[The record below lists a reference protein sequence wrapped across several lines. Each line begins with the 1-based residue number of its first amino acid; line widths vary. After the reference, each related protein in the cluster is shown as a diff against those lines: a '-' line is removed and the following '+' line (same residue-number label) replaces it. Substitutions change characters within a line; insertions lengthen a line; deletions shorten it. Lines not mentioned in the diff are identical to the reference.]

1 MYVGH
6 FAIGLAIR
14 ARYPKVPALPIM
26 MGVGFLDLLDGIFIL
41 LGFNTVTPNLA
52 SGPYLFFDLTFIDW
66 DHSLLAALFWSVI
79 WGLLFIKH
87 RAVAAV
93 AALAAFSH
101 FALFWSVIWGLLF
114 IKHRAVAAVAALAAF
129 SHFIADWPMH
139 NSDLA
144 LYPHSIEHYGYG
156 LWGKL
161 GTLAWV
167 LEGAFSAV
175 LAVYAWRISARR
187 GLSLVWPCTVLVV
200 LFLQLS
206 PVASPMQ
213 FVATL
218 QEPLTHILHGALVSL
233 GFLIPG
239 LLLTWLLDRAER
251 VSS

>member
-26 MGVGFLDLLDGIFIL
+26 MGVGFLDLMDGIFIL

-66 DHSLLAALFWSVI
+66 DHSLLA
-79 WGLLFIKH
+79 
-87 RAVAAV
+87 
-93 AALAAFSH
+93 
-101 FALFWSVIWGLLF
+101 ALFWSVIWGLLF

-167 LEGAFSAV
+167 LEGVFSAV

-187 GLSLVWPCTVLVV
+187 GVSLVWPCAVLVV

-206 PVASPMQ
+206 PVASPMK

-251 VSS
+251 VSR

>member
-6 FAIGLAIR
+6 FAIGLAIK

-66 DHSLLAALFWSVI
+66 DHSLLAALFWSM
-79 WGLLFIKH
+79 
-87 RAVAAV
+87 
-93 AALAAFSH
+93 
-101 FALFWSVIWGLLF
+101 IWGLLF

-144 LYPHSIEHYGYG
+144 LYPYSIKHSGYG
-156 LWGKL
+156 LWGKV

-167 LEGAFSAV
+167 LEGVFSAV

-187 GLSLVWPCTVLVV
+187 GVSLVWPCTVLVL

-206 PVASPMQ
+206 PLASPMK

>member
-101 FALFWSVIWGLLF
+101 F
-114 IKHRAVAAVAALAAF
+114 
-129 SHFIADWPMH
+129 IADWPMH

-167 LEGAFSAV
+167 LEGVFSAV

-187 GLSLVWPCTVLVV
+187 GVSLVWPCAVLVV

-206 PVASPMQ
+206 PVASPMK

-251 VSS
+251 VSR

>member
-101 FALFWSVIWGLLF
+101 F
-114 IKHRAVAAVAALAAF
+114 
-129 SHFIADWPMH
+129 IADWPMH

-144 LYPHSIEHYGYG
+144 LYPYSIEHYGYG

-167 LEGAFSAV
+167 LEGTFSAV

-187 GLSLVWPCTVLVV
+187 GVSLVWPCAVLVV

-206 PVASPMQ
+206 PLASPMK

-251 VSS
+251 VSR

>member
-6 FAIGLAIR
+6 FAIGLAIK
-14 ARYPKVPALPIM
+14 ARYPRVPALPIM

-66 DHSLLAALFWSVI
+66 DHSLLAALFWSMI
-79 WGLLFIKH
+79 WGLLF
-87 RAVAAV
+87 V
-93 AALAAFSH
+93 
-101 FALFWSVIWGLLF
+101 
-114 IKHRAVAAVAALAAF
+114 KHRAVAAVAALAAF

-167 LEGAFSAV
+167 IEGVFSAV

-187 GLSLVWPCTVLVV
+187 GVSLVWPCAVLVV

-206 PVASPMQ
+206 PVASPMK

>member
-6 FAIGLAIR
+6 FAIGLAIK

-66 DHSLLAALFWSVI
+66 DHSLLAALFWSM
-79 WGLLFIKH
+79 
-87 RAVAAV
+87 
-93 AALAAFSH
+93 
-101 FALFWSVIWGLLF
+101 IWGLLF

-167 LEGAFSAV
+167 IEGVFSAV

-187 GLSLVWPCTVLVV
+187 GVSLVWPCAVLVV

-206 PVASPMQ
+206 PVASPMK

>member
-6 FAIGLAIR
+6 FAIGLAIK

-101 FALFWSVIWGLLF
+101 F
-114 IKHRAVAAVAALAAF
+114 
-129 SHFIADWPMH
+129 IADWPMH

-167 LEGAFSAV
+167 LEGVFSAV

-187 GLSLVWPCTVLVV
+187 GVSLVWPCAVLVV

-206 PVASPMQ
+206 PVASPMK

-251 VSS
+251 VSR

>member
-6 FAIGLAIR
+6 FAIGLAIK

-66 DHSLLAALFWSVI
+66 DHSLLAALFWSMI
-79 WGLLFIKH
+79 WGQ
-87 RAVAAV
+87 
-93 AALAAFSH
+93 
-101 FALFWSVIWGLLF
+101 LF

-144 LYPHSIEHYGYG
+144 LYPYSIEHYGYG

-167 LEGAFSAV
+167 LEGVFSAV

-187 GLSLVWPCTVLVV
+187 GVSLVWPCAVLVV

-206 PVASPMQ
+206 PVASPMK

>member
-6 FAIGLAIR
+6 FAIGLAIK

-66 DHSLLAALFWSVI
+66 DHSLLAALFWSMI
-79 WGLLFIKH
+79 WGLLF
-87 RAVAAV
+87 V
-93 AALAAFSH
+93 
-101 FALFWSVIWGLLF
+101 
-114 IKHRAVAAVAALAAF
+114 KHRAVAAVAALAAF

-167 LEGAFSAV
+167 IEGVFSAV
-175 LAVYAWRISARR
+175 LAVYAWRISACR
-187 GLSLVWPCTVLVV
+187 GVSLVWPCAVLVV

-206 PVASPMQ
+206 PVASPMK

>member
-6 FAIGLAIR
+6 FAIGLAIK

-66 DHSLLAALFWSVI
+66 DHSLLAALFWSM
-79 WGLLFIKH
+79 
-87 RAVAAV
+87 
-93 AALAAFSH
+93 
-101 FALFWSVIWGLLF
+101 IWGLLF

-167 LEGAFSAV
+167 LEGVFSAV

-187 GLSLVWPCTVLVV
+187 GVSLVWPCAVLVV

-206 PVASPMQ
+206 PVASPMK

-251 VSS
+251 VSR

>member
-6 FAIGLAIR
+6 FAIGLAIK

-66 DHSLLAALFWSVI
+66 DHSLLAALFWSMI
-79 WGLLFIKH
+79 WGLLF
-87 RAVAAV
+87 V
-93 AALAAFSH
+93 
-101 FALFWSVIWGLLF
+101 
-114 IKHRAVAAVAALAAF
+114 KHRAVAAVAALAAF

-167 LEGAFSAV
+167 IEGVFSAV

-187 GLSLVWPCTVLVV
+187 GVSLVWPCAVLVV

-206 PVASPMQ
+206 PVASPMK

-239 LLLTWLLDRAER
+239 LLLTRLLDRAER
-251 VSS
+251 VSR

>member
-6 FAIGLAIR
+6 FAIGLAIK

-66 DHSLLAALFWSVI
+66 DHSLLAALFWSMI
-79 WGLLFIKH
+79 WGLLF
-87 RAVAAV
+87 V
-93 AALAAFSH
+93 
-101 FALFWSVIWGLLF
+101 
-114 IKHRAVAAVAALAAF
+114 KHRAVAAVAALAAF

-187 GLSLVWPCTVLVV
+187 GVSLVWPCAVLVV

-206 PVASPMQ
+206 PVASPMK

>member
-6 FAIGLAIR
+6 FAIGLAIK

-101 FALFWSVIWGLLF
+101 F
-114 IKHRAVAAVAALAAF
+114 
-129 SHFIADWPMH
+129 IADWPMH

-144 LYPHSIEHYGYG
+144 LYPYSIEHYGYG

-167 LEGAFSAV
+167 LEGVFSAV

-187 GLSLVWPCTVLVV
+187 GVSLVWPCAVLVV

-206 PVASPMQ
+206 PVASPMK

>member
-6 FAIGLAIR
+6 FAIGLAIK

-101 FALFWSVIWGLLF
+101 F
-114 IKHRAVAAVAALAAF
+114 
-129 SHFIADWPMH
+129 IADWPMH

-167 LEGAFSAV
+167 LEGVFSAV

-187 GLSLVWPCTVLVV
+187 GVSLVLPCTVLVV

-206 PVASPMQ
+206 PVASPMK

-218 QEPLTHILHGALVSL
+218 QEPLTHIFHGALVSL

-239 LLLTWLLDRAER
+239 LLLTWLLDRAEQ
-251 VSS
+251 VSR

>member
-6 FAIGLAIR
+6 FAIGLAVK

-101 FALFWSVIWGLLF
+101 F
-114 IKHRAVAAVAALAAF
+114 
-129 SHFIADWPMH
+129 IADWPMH
-139 NSDLA
+139 HSDLA

-167 LEGAFSAV
+167 IEGVFSAV

-187 GLSLVWPCTVLVV
+187 GVSLVWPCAVLVV

-206 PVASPMQ
+206 PVASPMK

>member
-66 DHSLLAALFWSVI
+66 DHSLLAALFWSMI
-79 WGLLFIKH
+79 WGLLF
-87 RAVAAV
+87 V
-93 AALAAFSH
+93 
-101 FALFWSVIWGLLF
+101 
-114 IKHRAVAAVAALAAF
+114 KHRAVAAVAALAAF

-167 LEGAFSAV
+167 LEGVFSAV

-187 GLSLVWPCTVLVV
+187 GVSLVWPCAVLVV

-206 PVASPMQ
+206 PVASPMK

-239 LLLTWLLDRAER
+239 LVLTWLLGRAER
-251 VSS
+251 VPS

>member
-6 FAIGLAIR
+6 FAIGLAIK

-66 DHSLLAALFWSVI
+66 DHSLLAALFWSM
-79 WGLLFIKH
+79 
-87 RAVAAV
+87 
-93 AALAAFSH
+93 
-101 FALFWSVIWGLLF
+101 IWGLLF

-167 LEGAFSAV
+167 LEGTFSAV

-187 GLSLVWPCTVLVV
+187 GVSLVWPCAVLVV

-206 PVASPMQ
+206 PVASPMK

-251 VSS
+251 VSR

>member
-6 FAIGLAIR
+6 FAIGLAIK

-66 DHSLLAALFWSVI
+66 DHSLLAALFWSM
-79 WGLLFIKH
+79 
-87 RAVAAV
+87 
-93 AALAAFSH
+93 
-101 FALFWSVIWGLLF
+101 IWGLLF

-144 LYPHSIEHYGYG
+144 LYPHSIKHYGYG

-187 GLSLVWPCTVLVV
+187 GVSLVWPCAVLVV

-206 PVASPMQ
+206 PVASPMK

-239 LLLTWLLDRAER
+239 LLITWLLDRAER